1 MFKEIVNTV
10 ELPIVISGGATMYWI
25 LPKQFKTVL
34 LEWKHA
40 VCSST
45 NDRTIQS

>member
-34 LEWKHA
+34 LEWQHA
-40 VCSST
+40 VCSYT